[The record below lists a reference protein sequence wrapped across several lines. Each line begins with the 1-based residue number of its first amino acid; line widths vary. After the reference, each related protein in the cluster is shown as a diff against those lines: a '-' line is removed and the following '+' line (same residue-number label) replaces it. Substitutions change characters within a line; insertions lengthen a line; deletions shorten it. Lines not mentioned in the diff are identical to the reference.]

1 MTRSDLIQRLRTSDS
16 LVGHR
21 TREKQLG
28 SLALKL
34 VGPVQQEAVG
44 SMAAACRHAGGSPA

>member
-21 TREKQLG
+21 TRENQLG
-28 SLALKL
+28 GLALKL
-34 VGPVQQEAVG
+34 VGQNTQEAVG
-44 SMAAACRHAGGSPA
+44 SMAAACRHVGGSPA